1 MSQRCHQQ
9 TRPCR
14 IPIISSAI
22 TYSERR
28 APLESRMRS
37 GASAYFIIIGYGA
50 LALRLIGGRLPGW
63 FRSQFDTG
71 LPLNPSIDV
80 MCQNR

>member
-1 MSQRCHQQ
+1 
-9 TRPCR
+9 
-14 IPIISSAI
+14 
-22 TYSERR
+22 
-28 APLESRMRS
+28 MRS
-37 GASAYFIIIGYGA
+37 GASAYFIIIRYGA

-63 FRSQFDTG
+63 FRSQFYTG